1 MINRLATVAVAAALT
16 LAAGVSQA
24 AVTAQEAEQ
33 LKTTLTPLGAEKAGN
48 KEGTIPAWD
57 GGYTKVDPNWK
68 PGQLRPDPFAADKP
82 RLTIT
87 AKNMDQYKDKLTD
100 GEMALL
106 KKYPDFRMDIY
117 PTHRSAAAPQ
127 WVYDNTY
134 KNATRAKTI
143 DDGFGVEGAYGGI
156 PFPIPKDG
164 YEVIWNQRLAWRG
177 GEGAHALITT
187 WVVTADGNRA
197 LATKGKQYFGWP
209 YYKKNGSLE
218 TFDGYY
224 NAAEI
229 ISLDPPYKVGEAI
242 LAVDSVDPSKEPRK
256 IYQYLVGQRRVRKAP
271 SVAYDTP
278 DFVTS
283 GIGYFDEAFGMFGPV
298 DRYNMKLIGKMEK
311 FIPYNE
317 NGASLAKIDEL
328 VKPKFLNPDHVRWEL
343 HRVWVVEA
351 TLKPGQRHVVP
362 KRHYYIDEDNW
373 QIALMDGWD
382 AQNEIWRFGYNL
394 GVLCPDGGGAYSNA
408 VGWGQYNLQTGAYFF
423 NEVLNESSDAYTI
436 EAIPDS
442 QFTPAAIA
450 NQGAR

>member
-117 PTHRSAAAPQ
+117 PTHRSSAAPQ

-134 KNATRAKTI
+134 KNATRAHTV
-143 DDGFGVEGAYGGI
+143 DNGYGMEGAYGGT

-164 YEVIWNQRLAWRG
+164 YEVIWNHRVAWQG
-177 GEGAHALITT
+177 GPAAHYQLRTY
-187 WVVTADGNRA
+187 VVTSDGNRA
-197 LATKGKQYFGWP
+197 LASEGRENLYWP
-209 YYKKNGSLE
+209 YYNKDGSVE
-218 TFDGYY
+218 SFGGYY
-224 NAAEI
+224 QKGTFVAQN
-229 ISLDPPYKVGEAI
+229 PPYKTGEAI
-242 LAVDSVDPSKEPRK
+242 LANEPTNYTKQPRQ

-283 GIGYFDEAFGMFGPV
+283 GIGYFDEAFGLFGPI
-298 DRYNMKLIGKMEK
+298 DHFSLKLIGKMEK

-317 NGASLAKIDEL
+317 NGAALVPIDEL

-351 TLKPGQRHVVP
+351 DLKPGMRHVVP
-362 KRHYYIDEDNW
+362 KRLYYIDEDNW
-373 QIALMDGWD
+373 EIALLDGWD
-382 AQNEIWRFGYNL
+382 AQGELWRTAYNL
-394 GVLCPDGGGAYSNA
+394 GVLCPDGPGYVAPVMWGG
-408 VGWGQYNLQTGAYFF
+408 YNLQTGAYFI
-423 NEVLNESSDAYTI
+423 NSMLNESTDAYTI
-436 EAIPDS
+436 ESKGSDTE
-442 QFTPAAIA
+442 FTPSAIA